1 MGRGLKFFLSL
12 HGNTPAKT
20 FINMGPK
27 HAQLL
32 YWNGNFTFILVI
44 IKLCDMLNIKSYGKR
59 SDANC
64 FESISEPRLVWIEK
78 FVLWLHCWNR
88 FNVQHDCGFLSKEIY
103 LALTHTDITFVILIR
118 DLLQHNVQK
127 SILLVSFKLVSWR
140 ADLVTTD
147 SYLVAIIW

>member
-1 MGRGLKFFLSL
+1 M
-12 HGNTPAKT
+12 
-20 FINMGPK
+20 
-27 HAQLL
+27 
-32 YWNGNFTFILVI
+32 
-44 IKLCDMLNIKSYGKR
+44 
-59 SDANC
+59 
-64 FESISEPRLVWIEK
+64 WIEK

-103 LALTHTDITFVILIR
+103 LALTHTDSTFVILIR

-127 SILLVSFKLVSWR
+127 SIVLVSFKLVSWR